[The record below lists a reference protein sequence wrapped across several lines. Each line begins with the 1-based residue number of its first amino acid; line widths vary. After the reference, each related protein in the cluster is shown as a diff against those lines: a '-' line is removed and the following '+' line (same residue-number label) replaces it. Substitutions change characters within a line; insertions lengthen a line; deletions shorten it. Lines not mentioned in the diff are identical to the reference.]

1 MTDDNPHVM
10 LPVLKSKPH
19 RRKSK
24 RSPLILFLL
33 ILAWSAAAAW
43 VLAIA
48 THAQPITTIDAVPQR
63 YQLGQELYLEN
74 CATCHIAIPPAVLP
88 VQTWQRLL
96 QDTQHYGIQ
105 LKPLVDPPR
114 LLIWNY
120 LRFFSRPLNQDEQ
133 IPYRV
138 TDSRY
143 FKALHPKVKLPRST
157 QFSSC
162 VTCHPNADTY
172 NFRSL
177 TPEWENSQSVGSDLA
192 SGDYSHD

>member
-1 MTDDNPHVM
+1 MTNDNTFM
-10 LPVLKSKPH
+10 LPALKSKPH

-33 ILAWSAAAAW
+33 ILAWSIAAAW
-43 VLAIA
+43 VLAIS
-48 THAQPITTIDAVPQR
+48 THAQPATTTDAVPQR

-74 CATCHIAIPPAVLP
+74 CATCHIAVPPAVLP

-96 QDTQHYGIQ
+96 QDTQHYGVQ

-114 LLIWNY
+114 LLMWNY
-120 LRFFSRPLNQDEQ
+120 LRFSSRPLNENEE

-143 FKALHPKVKLPRST
+143 FKALHPKVKLPKPTRLG
-157 QFSSC
+157 SC
-162 VTCHPNADTY
+162 VTCHPNVTAYD
-172 NFRSL
+172 FRTL
-177 TPEWENSQSVGSDLA
+177 TPEWENSQ
-192 SGDYSHD
+192 